1 MLGLMP
7 EWIFALVVMFGGII
21 GLLLTG
27 LPVAFVFMTVNLI
40 GAILF
45 LGGELGI
52 MQMIRNMRPAV
63 AQYALVPIPL
73 FVLMGEIMLHSG
85 MATRSIEAIDRL
97 IARVPG
103 RLSIVAVLGGT
114 SFAALSGSSVA
125 NAAVVGKTLLPEMRR
140 RGYHPTI
147 SIGPVAAVG
156 GIAVLIP
163 PSALAVML
171 GSLAQISIN
180 DLLIAGI
187 VPGVMMMLFFLG
199 YIVLRA
205 WMNPGLAPVY
215 DMEVLPWRE
224 RIVPVLRD
232 VLPLFLIFVA
242 VVGSMLTG
250 IATPTESAAIGV
262 IASVVAGLCYRCITA
277 KNLWRAIIETMKFSG
292 MILLIICCSAT
303 FSQILS
309 FTGGTAKLAAL
320 VVGDGTIPV
329 LAIVALM
336 LLLLLVLGC
345 FMEAASMIMLTLP
358 IFLPILHGLEID
370 KLWFGILMMIALEIG
385 LCTPPFGMLIFVVQ
399 GALKGQV
406 PIGQIYRAVTPFI
419 LLEIAV
425 LLLILFFP
433 GLITWL
439 PAMLN

>member
-1 MLGLMP
+1 MP
-7 EWIFALVVMFGGII
+7 EWILALVVMFGGIVS
-21 GLLLTG
+21 LLLTG

-85 MATRSIEAIDRL
+85 MAARSIEAIDRL
-97 IARVPG
+97 ISRVPG

-147 SIGPVAAVG
+147 AIGPVAAVG
-156 GIAVLIP
+156 GIAALIP

-180 DLLIAGI
+180 DLLIAGL
-187 VPGVMMMLFFLG
+187 VPGIMMMLAFLV

-205 WMNPGLAPVY
+205 WMNPELAPVY
-215 DMEVLPWRE
+215 DMEVLPWRD

-242 VVGSMLTG
+242 VVGSMLAG

-262 IASVVAGLCYRCITA
+262 IASVIAGVCYRCLTLS
-277 KNLWRAIIETMKFSG
+277 NLWHSVIETMKFSG

-303 FSQILS
+303 FSQVLS
-309 FTGGTAKLAAL
+309 FTGATAKLTAW

-329 LAIVALM
+329 LAVVTLM
-336 LLLLLVLGC
+336 LVLLLILGC
-345 FMEAASMIMLTLP
+345 FMEAASMMMLTLP
-358 IFLPILHGLEID
+358 IFLPILHVMGID

-399 GALKGQV
+399 GVLRGQV
-406 PIGQIYRAVTPFI
+406 SVVQIYKSVTPFVLLELAVLVLI
-419 LLEIAV
+419 LLV
-425 LLLILFFP
+425 P
-433 GLITWL
+433 GTITWL
-439 PAMLN
+439 PEMIR